1 MIEVLKL
8 TVNDLK
14 NILENLPD
22 DILICCNEIDS
33 NHLLD
38 SYDVVFVDS
47 DDEDFYISENVLL
60 LHTK

>member
-1 MIEVLKL
+1 M
-8 TVNDLK
+8 TVKDLK

-22 DILICCNEIDS
+22 DMLIYCNEIDS
-33 NHLLD
+33 NNLLD

-47 DDEDFYISENVLL
+47 DNEDFYISENVLL